1 MLFRSVAY
9 DFAWLGMGHF
19 YGTAALRCTA
29 PFDEVVALHKG
40 VQNQFVVGTKSL
52 WVSERLQDE
61 LIVRNNVAFELWAPD
76 VRMAFVDDFVRQV
89 AGPAIAAE
97 EMVAE

>member
-1 MLFRSVAY
+1 MMVWFFCKVNSILIIS
-9 DFAWLGMGHF
+9 D
-19 YGTAALRCTA
+19 
-29 PFDEVVALHKG
+29 LHKG

-76 VRMAFVDDFVRQV
+76 VRMAFVDDLYVFVGIKFDLHRSTLFDK
-89 AGPAIAAE
+89 
-97 EMVAE
+97 